1 MDQKIKER
9 PILFNAEMVRAIL
22 AGRKTQTRRAVK
34 GMALEWLED
43 SKFIPEYVAS
53 PDNDMCPNGK
63 IGDQIWVRETF
74 QGPLIDELE
83 SERCAEHG
91 IQQYEKPEF
100 CAYRATDKLDAIDL
114 DGNDIGWKPSIHMP
128 RWASRIQLEIV
139 NIRLERLNE
148 ISEDDA
154 EAEGI
159 EGINQPTG
167 GDDYQDYWRDYGVN
181 KKEADGWPWF
191 TGDPIASFKSLWNS
205 IYKNWDS
212 NPWVWV
218 IEFKRIA
225 P

>member
-1 MDQKIKER
+1 LSETQIKER
-9 PILFNAEMVRAIL
+9 PLLFNAEMVRAIL
-22 AGRKTQTRRAVK
+22 DGRKTQTRRAVK
-34 GMALEWLED
+34 AMALDWLEN

-74 QGPLIDELE
+74 SAMGDNTGHALPI
-83 SERCAEHG
+83 
-91 IQQYEKPEF
+91 Y
-100 CAYRATDKLDAIDL
+100 YRA
-114 DGNDIGWKPSIHMP
+114 DGDDGFAWTPSIHMP
-128 RWASRIQLEIV
+128 RWASRIQLEITNV
-139 NIRLERLNE
+139 RIERLQD
-148 ISEDDA
+148 IGEDDA

-181 KKEADGWPWF
+181 KKDADGWPWF

-218 IEFKRIA
+218 IEFKVIK